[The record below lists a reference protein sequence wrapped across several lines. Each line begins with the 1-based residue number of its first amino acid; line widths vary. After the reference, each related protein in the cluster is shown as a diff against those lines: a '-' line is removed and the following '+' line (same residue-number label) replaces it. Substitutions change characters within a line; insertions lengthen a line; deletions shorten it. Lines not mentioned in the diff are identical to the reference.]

1 MAPRKLKIETKK
13 MSKAS
18 SNRLHCLIRK
28 GSELTTLCDIEGC
41 IVVFDDDRL
50 ITAESWSKQNDVHQI
65 LKKYHQFVEEQ
76 RRKELKKVG
85 VKSKKVNKSTGR
97 HCDDRPSSNGC
108 VSDASQPHFGVVSNV
123 NADASVVLEDMEM
136 HMGIDNMAGQL
147 EDADIFESLPDNGAL
162 VEMEKQLENLIS
174 SEYVDPL
181 PEMGFK
187 DMVGQ
192 FEEDT
197 QDYLLSNFDF
207 DGIVGQSAMEIS
219 SHHGTLP
226 DPLPE
231 MGFKDMLGQFEEDTL
246 DYLLSSFD
254 FNGIVGQSATE
265 ISTHHGTLPDPLPE
279 MGFKA
284 MVGQFEEDTLDYL
297 LSNFDFDGI
306 VGQSAFEISS
316 HHGTLPGFASDYSL
330 EDCSLC

>member
-1 MAPRKLKIETKK
+1 MAPRKLKIEAKK

-97 HCDDRPSSNGC
+97 HCDDMPSSNGC
-108 VSDASQPHFGVVSNV
+108 VSDASQPHFGFVSNV

-162 VEMEKQLENLIS
+162 VDHGALVDMEKQLESLIS

-187 DMVGQ
+187 D
-192 FEEDT
+192 T
-197 QDYLLSNFDF
+197 
-207 DGIVGQSAMEIS
+207 
-219 SHHGTLP
+219 
-226 DPLPE
+226 
-231 MGFKDMLGQFEEDTL
+231 
-246 DYLLSSFD
+246 
-254 FNGIVGQSATE
+254 
-265 ISTHHGTLPDPLPE
+265 
-279 MGFKA
+279 
-284 MVGQFEEDTLDYL
+284 VGQFEEDTLDYL

-306 VGQSAFEISS
+306 VGQSAMEISS
-316 HHGTLPGFASDYSL
+316 DHRILPEFASDYSHVECKNEKEKIPEEKL
-330 EDCSLC
+330 KAISQMHEKQEDKEMNKKLITPHAETPKTRNVTTEWRDGRVDKATDATTLIG